1 MPRIAVNGTELNYE
15 DTGPAGRETL
25 VFSHGLLMSLR
36 MFDRQAEFFSDRY
49 RVVRYDHRGQ
59 GGSARPK
66 LRSIDLETLYA
77 DAVALIEHLGIAP
90 CHFAGLSMGGYVG
103 LRLAARRPDLLR
115 SVILLDTAA
124 GEEMDPAAYRKLNLV
139 ARWLG
144 PRPVAGRV
152 LPLLF
157 GRTFLQDPSRAD
169 ELALWRRRL
178 LSLDRS
184 IWRAV
189 NGVIERAGMYDE
201 LSAVTVPTLILV
213 GEEDVATPPE
223 ASERIQ
229 AAIPHSTL
237 VRIPGCGHS
246 SAVEAPE
253 AVNRAIADH
262 LAALTG

>member
-1 MPRIAVNGTELNYE
+1 MPLVAVNGTELNCE
-15 DTGPAGRETL
+15 DTGGVDRETL

-36 MFDRQAEFFSDRY
+36 MFDRQAEAFSHRY
-49 RVVRYDHRGQ
+49 RIVRYDHRGQ

-66 LRSIDLETLYA
+66 VRAIDLETLYA

-90 CHFAGLSMGGYVG
+90 CHFAGLSMGGFVG

-115 SVILLDTAA
+115 SLVLLDTSA
-124 GEEMDPAAYRKLNLV
+124 GPETDPAAYRKLNLV

-152 LPLLF
+152 LQVLF
-157 GRTFLQDPSRAD
+157 GRTFLSDPARAG
-169 ELALWRRRL
+169 ERALWRERL
-178 LSLDRS
+178 LGLDRS

-189 NGVIERAGMYDE
+189 NGVIERAGVYDE
-201 LSAVTVPTLILV
+201 LSAVAVPTLILV

-223 ASERIQ
+223 AAERIH
-229 AAIPHSTL
+229 AAIPQSRL
-237 VRIPGCGHS
+237 VQIPRCGHS
-246 SAVEAPE
+246 STIEAPA